1 MHHMPAHSRIVQYD
15 HFIPVSTHRLI
26 EQLSTLGLDTNRLT
40 VIQQLQQILS
50 FEFSVKLQQIK
61 QHYQPI
67 NPDNELLDIRS
78 NDNDFK
84 NTIESIRSLLVN
96 ANFDELNEQQIQYAL
111 EKISP
116 YGLKIEINFDAF
128 EQVTLFYRGKSS
140 KSIQTR
146 DWKKLFL
153 KKKTES
159 LISYRRL
166 FLMIQYKDQQQKPG
180 LHLKLFKDILRP
192 DLEMLFP
199 ESSVRMKAFDK
210 LKLILTG
217 GGGTAGGLFATI
229 GKISAAVTPWTIV
242 IALAGFIMLIWRQV
256 SKIFIQKTEY
266 MMTLAQNLYFHNMDN
281 NLGAITYLIDLARQE
296 EIKETILA
304 YALLSQ
310 HRIADSEALD
320 GICEQW
326 FMENFDIQ
334 IDFDIKDAI
343 EKLRR
348 FDLLQETA
356 EGLSCKPALESSQQL
371 QKRWLEFFNNDPGFS
386 E

>member
-1 MHHMPAHSRIVQYD
+1 MSAQPSIAQYD
-15 HFIPVSTHRLI
+15 HFIPVSTSRLF
-26 EQLSTLGLDTNRLT
+26 EQLATLGLDSAQMT
-40 VIQQLQQILS
+40 VLRQLQQILS
-50 FEFSVKLQQIK
+50 FEFSVKLQHIK
-61 QHYQPI
+61 KHYQSI
-67 NPDNELLDIRS
+67 NPDNELSGIKQSADDPQISIETIRA
-78 NDNDFK
+78 
-84 NTIESIRSLLVN
+84 LLVN
-96 ANFDELNEQQIQYAL
+96 ANFEELNQQQIQYAL

-116 YGLKIEINFDAF
+116 YGLNIEINFDAF
-128 EQVTLFYRGKSS
+128 AQVALFYRGKSS
-140 KSIQTR
+140 KNIQLR

-153 KKKTES
+153 KKKTET

-166 FLMIQYKDQQQKPG
+166 FLMIQYRDQQQKPG

-210 LKLILTG
+210 LKIILTG

-229 GKISAAVTPWTIV
+229 GKITAAVSPWTII
-242 IALAGFIMLIWRQV
+242 IAVAGFAMLIWRQV
-256 SKIFIQKTEY
+256 SKIFIQKTQY

-310 HRIADSEALD
+310 HRINNPEQLD
-320 GICEQW
+320 DICEQW
-326 FMENFDIQ
+326 FQENFNIQ
-334 IDFDIKDAI
+334 IDFDIRDAVD
-343 EKLRR
+343 KLKR
-348 FDLLQETA
+348 FDLLQQDGESLNCRPA
-356 EGLSCKPALESSQQL
+356 VESCQQL
-371 QKRWLEFFNNDPGFS
+371 QQRWLDFLNTDSVFS